1 VKIPFMFTGGERHG
15 MGRFEYSNGNLYVGS
30 WEHGASP
37 HCLCVYV
44 CVCVCVCV
52 QVYVCKPQLPVVQIL
67 HFLKCIF
74 FTTNRLVG

>member
-1 VKIPFMFTGGERHG
+1 MVWVVSNTLTETFT
-15 MGRFEYSNGNLYVGS
+15 SDPGS
-30 WEHGASP
+30 TV
-37 HCLCVYV
+37 LLLIVCVCM

>member
-1 VKIPFMFTGGERHG
+1 VKIPFMFTGGGRHG

-37 HCLCVYV
+37 YCLCVDGCI
-44 CVCVCVCV
+44 CVCKCF
-52 QVYVCKPQLPVVQIL
+52 CKPKLPAVRIL
-67 HFLKCIF
+67 HFLKCIN